1 MIRRKKEEK
10 SYTLD
15 KIMWEMLKT
24 RGKCVWD
31 ENRKKQ
37 KVDVDHFASGGC
49 DALWRICGTDDE
61 RRV

>member
-1 MIRRKKEEK
+1 MIRRKKREK

-15 KIMWEMLKT
+15 KIMWEMTKDE
-24 RGKCVWD
+24 GECVWM
-31 ENRKKQ
+31 KTGKT